1 MKKLQKII
9 IEYTTKHPSVFVC
22 TKNFLGENPESEIQ
36 QIPQNKIAD
45 YFVSLKNHYER
56 TKDFVVE
63 IEHSSENHPQQ
74 NIQQIYKIFSQ
85 SFEQKIHQEPEIAD
99 TIESSSPWPL
109 YIKEHNLMKLK
120 MHNLIFIDCETTGL
134 YGEYLSF
141 ALLFY
146 NQQNATCHAYYI
158 RREDVQ
164 NLENVH
170 PFVTENVITRMDL
183 KKLADYEKIKSRF
196 TQNSEQKEK
205 IYLKEKTVSGEEN
218 LLKESAR
225 ILKEALQSET
235 EHTKNVLLA
244 ESPYPVEFRFIEK
257 MFKNAEITAQNKIDF
272 AERLHDWYSVKINAE
287 APAGEKEYQRS
298 IHNALVDV
306 LVNYDEYIK
315 MEGR

>member
-1 MKKLQKII
+1 MEKLQKIT
-9 IEYTTKHPSVFVC
+9 IEQIEEQPPVFLC
-22 TKNFLGENPESEIQ
+22 IKEFMGENPRSEIQ
-36 QIPQNKIAD
+36 QIPQSNIAN
-45 YFVSLKNHYER
+45 YFVSLKNDKER
-56 TKDFVVE
+56 AGNFV
-63 IEHSSENHPQQ
+63 IELKNSSKEKTQQ
-74 NIQQIYKIFSQ
+74 SLREIYKIFSQ
-85 SFEQKIHQEPEIAD
+85 AFIQKIHKKPEIAD

-109 YIKEHNLMKLK
+109 YIKEHNLQKLK

-146 NQQNATCHAYYI
+146 NQENATCHAYYI

-170 PFVTENVITRMDL
+170 PFVTENVIPRMDL

-196 TQNSEQKEK
+196 TQNPEQKEK
-205 IYLKEKTVSGEEN
+205 IYLKEKTVSGEHN
-218 LLKESAR
+218 LLEESAK
-225 ILKEALQSET
+225 ILKEALKLEN
-235 EHTKNVLLA
+235 ENTKNFLLA

-257 MFKNAEITAQNKIDF
+257 MFKIKEITMQEKIDF
-272 AERLHDWYSVKINAE
+272 AERLHDWYSVKINAD
-287 APAGEKEYQRS
+287 ALAGEKNYQSS

-315 MEGR
+315 MECS